1 MNIASICQRDI
12 VSVDAG
18 ASLRAAA
25 VLMRDHHVGALV
37 VTEGD
42 LTPSV
47 KGVVTDR
54 DLAIEVLA
62 LDLDPAAIRIGE
74 LATTAPVA
82 VAGSGS
88 LQDALVLMEEHGV
101 RRLLVT
107 AGDGGVIGLISVDDV
122 VDAMA
127 AEVGGLARA
136 LRAGI
141 AREEAER
148 PAVAPRPARAVFLPQ
163 GMPGMH

>member
-12 VSVDAG
+12 VTVDAD
-18 ASLRAAA
+18 ASLRDAAA
-25 VLMRDHHVGALV
+25 LMRDHHVGALV
-37 VTEGD
+37 VTEGEVA
-42 LTPSV
+42 PSV

-62 LDLDPAAIRIGE
+62 LELDPAAIRIGE
-74 LATTAPVA
+74 LATGAPVA
-82 VAGSGS
+82 VAGNGS
-88 LQDALVLMEEHGV
+88 LQDAVALMEEHGV

-107 AGDGGVIGLISVDDV
+107 AAGGGVIGFVSADDLV
-122 VDAMA
+122 VAMA

-141 AREEAER
+141 AREQAER
-148 PAVAPRPARAVFLPQ
+148 PALAPRPARAVFLPQ
-163 GMPGMH
+163 GMPGMQ

>member
-1 MNIASICQRDI
+1 MNIASICRRDI
-12 VSVDAG
+12 VTIEAD
-18 ASLRAAA
+18 ASLREAA

-42 LTPSV
+42 AAPSV
-47 KGVVTDR
+47 LGVVTDR

-62 LDLDPAAIRIGE
+62 LDLDPASMRIGQ
-74 LATTAPVA
+74 LAAGAPAA
-82 VAGSGS
+82 VPGSGS
-88 LQDALVLMEEHGV
+88 LQDAVSLMEDRGV

-107 AGDGGVIGLISVDDV
+107 ADDGGVIGLVSVDDL

-136 LRAGI
+136 LRSGI

-148 PAVAPRPARAVFLPQ
+148 PSVSGRPARAVFLPQ

>member
-12 VSVDAG
+12 VTVDAD
-18 ASLRAAA
+18 ASLRDAA

-37 VTEGD
+37 VTEGEA
-42 LTPSV
+42 TPGV

-62 LDLDPAAIRIGE
+62 LDLDPAFIRIGE
-74 LATTAPVA
+74 LATGTPVA

-88 LQDALVLMEEHGV
+88 LQDAVALMEEHGV

-107 AGDGGVIGLISVDDV
+107 AADGGVIGFLSADDL

-141 AREEAER
+141 ARETAER

-163 GMPGMH
+163 GMPGMQ